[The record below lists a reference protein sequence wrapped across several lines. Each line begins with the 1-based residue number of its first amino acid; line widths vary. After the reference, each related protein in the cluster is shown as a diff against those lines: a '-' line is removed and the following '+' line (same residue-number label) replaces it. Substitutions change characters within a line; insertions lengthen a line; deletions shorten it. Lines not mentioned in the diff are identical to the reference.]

1 SSPALSTGCSKD
13 VIAQPSRKADE
24 KAVRA
29 DLHAVMNA
37 DTATKARSAAR
48 RFAARW
54 AKLIPPP
61 SPACVTISTSF

>member
-1 SSPALSTGCSKD
+1 MQQGCHR
-13 VIAQPSRKADE
+13 ATLQKADE

-37 DTATKARSAAR
+37 DTATKVRSAAR

-54 AKLIPPP
+54 GQAYPPAL
-61 SPACVTISTSF
+61 PACVTISTSF